1 MTLDKVKAIR
11 LLDNQTEVGLFNKI
25 SIFTNNEIEAK
36 PTDLALLSGGT
47 VDSLGFIPYWTQ
59 TTGRDHVAVI
69 TSTEFTRDKHYSC
82 DKNALQPAI
91 RPLLEMEN
99 VPKEDEVAGGEYPQF
114 VEDDEDIAID
124 LETIAKHKKL
134 ANITGKNYTIGNK
147 VYIEYAYKGNKYIL
161 FESKTD
167 GLPLSNG
174 KLTKRG
180 QVYPVKVSPVTWLVD
195 HQKKFLL
202 SKYGLLSG
210 IPYWGT
216 KTDQEKYENSN
227 MYDFL
232 NEKMKDDI
240 TFVSEIRKT
249 NDFNAFLSTN
259 PLNLYNSDLTDN
271 ERIERL
277 IKSGVAPFLH
287 GQTGVGKS
295 ARVKQEDADV
305 TIIYLCYQ
313 TIDSLN
319 GKAVYVPPLTKR
331 QEVKVQVEENGKLVE
346 KTEWQDIVIEEG
358 HMEDVPPA
366 WLVKLQE
373 KCAKEPDKLHIVFF
387 DEITNA
393 LPAIQGFCFN
403 IILDR
408 EVNGIWKLP
417 ENARVVAAGNELDD
431 SIAAC
436 ELAEPLFGRFAH
448 IYIDDNIK
456 AWLNWAQKNK
466 IHPSI
471 ITFMAATNGK
481 NLRTKYNGKKP
492 NADPRKWEMASKV
505 LYETKNIKLLEGL
518 LGADLT
524 KAFEEF
530 CKLETISLEDV
541 IKGNYTEQD
550 TKMDSNKKYV
560 AALTMSRVG
569 IEDFETVYDFMMKV
583 GPEPCAVFESL
594 WVTDDP
600 DRAEKLMEVKL
611 KYRAQ
616 REEEMRKIIMNEQEV
631 TAALNNMEAQRTGQQ
646 SSGRKVRRK

>member
-1 MTLDKVKAIR
+1 MTLDNVKAIR
-11 LLDNQTEVGLFNKI
+11 LLDNQSEVGLFNKI
-25 SIFTNNEIEAK
+25 SIFNNRDIEAK

-59 TTGRDHVAVI
+59 TIGRDHVAVI
-69 TSTEFTRDKHYSC
+69 TSSEFTKDHHYSC

-91 RPLLEMEN
+91 RPLLEMN
-99 VPKEDEVAGGEYPQF
+99 KVPAEDEVTGGEYPQF
-114 VEDDEDIAID
+114 VEPDEDIAID

-134 ANITGKNYTIGNK
+134 TNITGKNYTIGNK

-174 KLTKRG
+174 KLTRRG

-195 HQKKFLL
+195 HQKNFLL

-210 IPYWGT
+210 ISYWGS
-216 KTDQEKYENSN
+216 KTEQDKYEKSN
-227 MYDFL
+227 MYDFI
-232 NEKMKDDI
+232 NEKMKGDI
-240 TFVSEIRKT
+240 TTISEIRKV
-249 NDFNAFLSTN
+249 NEFSAYLSTN
-259 PLNLYNSDLTDN
+259 PLNLYANDLTDN
-271 ERIERL
+271 ERIQKL
-277 IKSGVAPFLH
+277 IQSGVAPFLH

-295 ARVKQEDADV
+295 ARVKQEDDDV

-319 GKAVYVPPLTKR
+319 GKNVYVPPLTKR

-346 KTEWQDIVIEEG
+346 KTEWQDVVIEEG

-366 WLVKLQE
+366 WLVKLQK
-373 KCAKEPDKLHIVFF
+373 KCAEKPDKLHIVFF

-403 IILDR
+403 IILNR

-417 ENARVVAAGNELDD
+417 DNARVVAAGNELDD

-456 AWLNWAQKNK
+456 AWLNWAQKTK
-466 IHPSI
+466 IHPAI

-505 LYETKNIKLLEGL
+505 LKATNNIQLLEGL
-518 LGADLT
+518 IGADLT
-524 KAFEEF
+524 KSFEEF
-530 CKLETISLEDV
+530 CKLDSITLEDV
-541 IKGNYTEQD
+541 IAGRYSEYDLQ
-550 TKMDSNKKYV
+550 MDSNRKYIT
-560 AALTMSRVG
+560 ALTMSRVE
-569 IEDFETVYDFMMKV
+569 IDDFEKVYDFMMKV

-594 WVTDDP
+594 WVADDEEK
-600 DRAEKLMEVKL
+600 AEKLLEVKY
-611 KYRAQ
+611 KYREE
-616 REEEMRKIIMNEQEV
+616 REEAMRRVTMNEAEIADQINKMAQQE
-631 TAALNNMEAQRTGQQ
+631 ANKGK
-646 SSGRKVRRK
+646 RK